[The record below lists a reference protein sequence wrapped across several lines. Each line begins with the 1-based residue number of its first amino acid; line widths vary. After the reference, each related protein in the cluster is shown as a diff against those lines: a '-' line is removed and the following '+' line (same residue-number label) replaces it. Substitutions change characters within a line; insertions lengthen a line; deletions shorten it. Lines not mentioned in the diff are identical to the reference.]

1 MRKSSSKAW
10 LKEHHNDPYVKQSKI
25 DGYRSRAVYKL
36 LELQTRDKLFKQGM
50 IVLDLGAAPGG
61 WSQVL
66 SKTIGKN
73 GRILAIDLLPIE
85 PIPRVECL
93 QGDFLDDALIEKL
106 AFMLNQK
113 KIDWV
118 LSDMA
123 PNMSGINS
131 IDQPKIMCLAEHALQ
146 FSLDHLNA
154 TGGFLIKIF
163 QGEGFDE
170 FLKLIRQHFK
180 EVSVRKPKASR
191 DRSREIYIIARKLKV
206 SDVGQSQGPGELGE
220 K

>member
-10 LKEHHNDPYVKQSKI
+10 LKEHHNDPYVKQSKV

-36 LELQTRDKLFKQGM
+36 LELQTRDKLFQQGM

-66 SKTIGKN
+66 SRTIGKN

-85 PIPRVECL
+85 PIPRVEFL
-93 QGDFLDDALIEKL
+93 QGDFLEEGLVDHLVTLLDG
-106 AFMLNQK
+106 K

-131 IDQPKIMCLAEHALQ
+131 IDQPKIMCLGEHALQ
-146 FSLDHLNA
+146 FALDHLNK

-163 QGEGFDE
+163 QGEGFDA
-170 FLKLIRQHFK
+170 FLKLIRYHFK
-180 EVSVRKPKASR
+180 DVSVRKPKASR
-191 DRSREIYIIARKLKV
+191 DRSREIYIVARNIKILNIPCQTV
-206 SDVGQSQGPGELGE
+206 QEVVPV
-220 K
+220 